1 MNRFPLS
8 CLALCLASSLMAAST
23 AQWICYPE
31 PFDVG
36 LEKPRYFRKDITVKN
51 GLKKAIFYTL
61 IDDSGWVQ
69 IDGKTVGNEGRFHDH
84 YLKGN
89 DVTPMLKTAGVHAL
103 ASLVINMAGSGGLI
117 CRLELQYDDG
127 TVEEICSDASWL
139 CSTESPEGWNMP
151 GFDAAKWLPSRA
163 FADAISHPWAS
174 LTDMTFMLTLEESAD
189 MRRRL
194 EEDRKKLVE
203 IRKKLETETLPQ
215 CTVAYR
221 KGKPV
226 VNIGGKDYNPCY
238 YNCSYNFADKDDNF
252 RKQFEKFHENGFRL
266 FGMGISLQR
275 CWKQDGSIDYAEIDR
290 RLEQALVMAPEG
302 YFQFCISSSGVPR
315 WWLNSHPDEMIQYAS
330 GPINTHEGDTIRNVL
345 APSYASDVWRKA
357 FTDVIS
363 RIVKHIESTPYGKR
377 VYAYRIDFGVYL
389 EWHYYG
395 MASDMP
401 DTSVP
406 MTRAFRSWLKQHYA
420 DETALQKAWND
431 NTVTFDNATVPDKVE
446 RRHKGAF
453 TLRSPVAD
461 RKTCD
466 YLTCMGEVV
475 RDCLLVSNRAAKEAC
490 NNRALL
496 GNYCGYFYH
505 MPFPAEGW
513 HLNNEEILDS
523 PYVDFQVSPQ
533 CYGSIFRSIGG
544 SQPSRSLA
552 ETYRRRGKLGLM
564 EADGRTH
571 LALDDGHKY
580 INNPRESVAMLT
592 RDFCQALALGCG
604 YWYYDF
610 GKAWYLD
617 PAMEECMKPMQE
629 IRSLDVD
636 CNSAAEVL
644 VIGDY
649 ENAIYSATDMPTR
662 LLNIS
667 TSYQMKELSYSGAP
681 FDSVSFADLA
691 SGKLRD
697 YKIYIFLNVNHLT
710 PEKRTVINNLKNNG
724 HTLVWLFAPDC
735 LTDKDIS
742 DTTAASAMAGM
753 NIAFNPTFFSPF
765 TKLADGRLMGT
776 KDHGDIG
783 PLFSVNDTNAKT
795 LGTLAS
801 DSKFVTYAS
810 RKFDNWESVLCTTAL
825 LDRVELRKFFA
836 DRGLHRFN
844 DNPND
849 VIYANKSFL
858 GIHAKEGGQR
868 HITLPRTA
876 RVTMLL
882 PEKRLVGENLKDF
895 TIDLPAVST
904 TLFLYE

>member
-1 MNRFPLS
+1 MQRFPLS
-8 CLALCLASSLMAAST
+8 CLAVCLASSLMAAST

-36 LEKPRYFRKDITVKN
+36 LEKPRFFRKEITVKN
-51 GLKKAIFYTL
+51 GLQKALFYTL
-61 IDDSGWVQ
+61 IDDAGWVQ

-89 DVTPMLKTAGVHAL
+89 DVTSALKTPGVHAL
-103 ASLVINMAGSGGLI
+103 ASQVVNMAGSGGLI
-117 CRLELQYDDG
+117 CRLELQYADG
-127 TVEEICSDASWL
+127 AIEDICSDASWL
-139 CSTESPEGWNMP
+139 CSTESPDGWNMP
-151 GFDAAKWLPSRA
+151 NFDAAKWLPSRA
-163 FADAISHPWAS
+163 FAEAISQPWAS
-174 LTDMTFMLTLEESAD
+174 LTDMTFMLTQEESVD
-189 MRRRL
+189 LRRRL

-203 IRKKLETETLPQ
+203 INKKLESETLPQ

-221 KGKPV
+221 KGKVV

-238 YNCSYNFADKDDNF
+238 YNCSYNFADKDDKF
-252 RKQFEKFHENGFRL
+252 RKQFAKFHENGFRL

-275 CWKQDGSIDYAEIDR
+275 CWKPDGSIDYAEIDR

-302 YFQFCISSSGVPR
+302 YFQFCISSSSVPR
-315 WWLNSHPDEMIQYAS
+315 WWINSHPEELIQYAS
-330 GPINTHEGDTIRNVL
+330 GPINYHEGDTIRNVP
-345 APSYASDVWRKA
+345 APSYASDVWRKD

-420 DETALQKAWND
+420 NEAALQKAWND
-431 NTVTFDNATVPDKVE
+431 NAVTFDTATVPDKVE

-453 TLRSPVAD
+453 TLRHPTTD

-466 YLTCMGEVV
+466 YLTCMGEVI

-490 NNRALL
+490 NHRALL

-544 SQPSRSLA
+544 SQPARCLA
-552 ETYRRRGKLGLM
+552 ETYRCRGKLGLM

-571 LALDDGHKY
+571 LAVDDGHKY
-580 INNPRESVAMLT
+580 INTPQESVAMLT

-610 GKAWYLD
+610 GRAWYLD
-617 PAMEECMKPMQE
+617 PAIEDCMKPMQE
-629 IRSLDVD
+629 IRSMDID
-636 CNSAAEVL
+636 CESVAQIL
-644 VIGDY
+644 VVADF

-662 LLNIS
+662 LLNIT
-667 TSYQMKELSYSGAP
+667 TSYQMKELSYSGTP

-697 YKIYIFLNVNHLT
+697 YKIYIFLNCHHLT
-710 PEKRTVINNLKNNG
+710 PEKRAVINNLKRNG
-724 HTLVWLFAPDC
+724 HTIIWLFAPDC
-735 LTDKDIS
+735 LTDKAIS
-742 DTTAASAMAGM
+742 DTTATSAMAGM

-776 KDHGDIG
+776 KDHGDVG
-783 PLFSVNDTNAKT
+783 PLFSIADENAKA

-801 DSKFVTYAS
+801 NSGKVTYAS
-810 RKFDNWESVLCTTAL
+810 KQFDGWESILCTTGL
-825 LDRVELRKFFA
+825 LDRVELRNLFA
-836 DRGLHRFN
+836 THGIHRFN
-844 DNPND
+844 DNPDD
-849 VIYANKSFL
+849 VIYANKSVL
-858 GIHAKEGGQR
+858 AVHAAKGGQR
-868 HITLPRTA
+868 RITLPHPA

-882 PEKRLVGENLKDF
+882 PEKRLIGENLKDF
-895 TIDLPAVST
+895 TIDLPAIST

>member
-1 MNRFPLS
+1 MQRFCLS
-8 CLALCLASSLMAAST
+8 CLVICLASSLMAAST

-36 LEKPRYFRKDITVKN
+36 LEKPRYFRKEITVKN
-51 GLKKAIFYTL
+51 GLQKALFYTL
-61 IDDSGWVQ
+61 IDDGGWVQ

-89 DVTPMLKTAGVHAL
+89 DVTTMLKTPGVHAL
-103 ASLVINMAGSGGLI
+103 ASQVINAAGSGGLI
-117 CRLELQYDDG
+117 CRLELQYENG
-127 TVEEICSDASWL
+127 AVENICSDTSWL
-139 CSTESPEGWNMP
+139 CSTETPDGWNMP
-151 GFDAAKWLPSRA
+151 NFDAAKWLPSRA
-163 FADAISHPWAS
+163 FAEAISHPWAS
-174 LTDMTFMLTLEESAD
+174 LTDMTFMLTQEESAVL
-189 MRRRL
+189 RRHL
-194 EEDRKKLVE
+194 EEDRNKLMEV
-203 IRKKLETETLPQ
+203 RQKLENETLPQ
-215 CTVAYR
+215 CRVVYR
-221 KGKPV
+221 KGKAC

-238 YNCSYNFADKDDNF
+238 YNCSNNFADKDDKF
-252 RKQFEKFHENGFRL
+252 RKQFVKFHENGFRL
-266 FGMGISLQR
+266 FGIGIALQR
-275 CWKQDGSIDYAEIDR
+275 CWKPDGSIDYAEIDR

-302 YFQFCISSSGVPR
+302 YFQFCISASSVPR
-315 WWLNSHPDEMIQYAS
+315 WWLNKHPQELVQYAS
-330 GPINTHEGDTIRNVL
+330 GPINMREGDAIRNGP
-345 APSYASDVWRKA
+345 APSYASDVWRKD

-395 MASDMP
+395 MAWDMP

-420 DETALQKAWND
+420 DEAALQKAWND
-431 NTVTFDNATVPDKVE
+431 NTVTFDTATVPDKVE

-453 TLRSPVAD
+453 TLRHPTAD

-490 NNRALL
+490 NHRALL

-505 MPFPAEGW
+505 MSFPAEGW

-523 PYVDFQVSPQ
+523 PYVDFQASPQ
-533 CYGSIFRSIGG
+533 CYGSTFRSIGG
-544 SQPSRSLA
+544 SQPARCLA
-552 ETYRRRGKLGLM
+552 ETYRRRGKLALM

-571 LALDDGHKY
+571 LADDDGHKY
-580 INNPRESVAMLT
+580 INTPQESVAMLT

-604 YWYYDF
+604 FWYYDF
-610 GKAWYLD
+610 SNAWYLD
-617 PAMEECMKPMQE
+617 PAIEGCMEPMQE
-629 IRSLDVD
+629 IRSMDVD
-636 CNSAAEVL
+636 CSSVAQVL
-644 VIGDY
+644 VVGDF
-649 ENAIYSATDMPTR
+649 ENVIYSATDLPTP

-667 TSYQMKELSYSGAP
+667 TSDQMKELSYSGAP

-691 SGKLRD
+691 SGQLRD
-697 YKIYIFLNVNHLT
+697 YKIYIFMNVNHLT
-710 PEKRTVINNLKNNG
+710 PEKRAVINNLKRNG
-724 HTLVWLFAPDC
+724 HTIIWLFAPDC
-735 LTDKDIS
+735 LTDKAIS

-765 TKLADGRLMGT
+765 TKLPDGRLMGT

-783 PLFSVNDTNAKT
+783 PLFSVNDVNAKT

-801 DSKFVTYAS
+801 DSKFITYAS
-810 RKFDNWESVLCTTAL
+810 RKFDDWESVLCTTAL

-836 DRGLHRFN
+836 DHGLHCFN
-844 DNPND
+844 DNPDD
-849 VIYANKSFL
+849 VIYANQSFL
-858 GIHAKEGGQR
+858 AVHVAKGGQR
-868 HITLPRTA
+868 HITLPHPA

-882 PEKRLVGENLKDF
+882 PEKRLIGENLKDF
-895 TIDLPAVST
+895 TIDLPAIST